1 MRYIHTT
8 RYLMALV
15 LPAAMLMGCSSPK
28 GISVNERQTVVMDSP
43 VLTAGILAD
52 NTSIADASGRLR
64 ASSVL
69 SNTQTTPVTLHYRFY
84 WYDKQGLDILP
95 FEKPR
100 TVTVAANSDTEIYSL
115 NGNLDAKRVRL
126 YLYL

>member
-52 NTSIADASGRLR
+52 NPSITDASGRLR

-95 FEKPR
+95 FEQPR

>member
-15 LPAAMLMGCSSPK
+15 LPAVMLMGCSSPN
-28 GISVNERQTVVMDSP
+28 GISVNDRQTVVMDSP

-52 NTSIADASGRLR
+52 NPSIADASGRLR

-69 SNTQTTPVTLHYRFY
+69 SNTQTTPVTIHYRFY

-95 FEKPR
+95 FEQPR
-100 TVTVAANSDTEIYSL
+100 TVTVAANSDVEIYSL